1 MIYDVPNLYYYIDI
15 QCSTLPSCS
24 TTDSTNDG
32 LSYAYDTIWLEIL
45 AGIIFGES
53 TL

>member
-32 LSYAYDTIWLEIL
+32 LSYHKVLVKGHDKT
-45 AGIIFGES
+45 
-53 TL
+53 